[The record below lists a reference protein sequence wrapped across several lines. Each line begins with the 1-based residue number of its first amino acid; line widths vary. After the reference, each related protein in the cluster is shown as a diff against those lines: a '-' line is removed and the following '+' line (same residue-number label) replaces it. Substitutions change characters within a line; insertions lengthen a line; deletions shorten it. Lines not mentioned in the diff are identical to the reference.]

1 MTLVQLEYV
10 VAVDTHRHFG
20 TAAKHC
26 FVTQPTL
33 SMQLQKL
40 EEELGIRIFDRSR
53 LPVVPTEAGHQV
65 VAQARRILKEAY
77 ALTELANN
85 QSELVAGEIRL
96 GIIPTL
102 APYLLP
108 SLYRQMR
115 QSFPQVTLVVRE
127 TITEEILRELK
138 QNRLDCALLA
148 TPIRDASVFED
159 PLFYEELYIY
169 LSKKNPLYNKR
180 YVLPGEISADQL
192 WLLEE
197 GHCFRSQVLNLCELR
212 KGTMLPLRYET
223 GNIDTLKRLVD
234 ETDGITILP
243 ELAIREFSAKELN
256 RVKRFKSPF
265 PTRQIS
271 LVTHRQ
277 QIKTRMLEALKGEVL
292 RMLPQHMMYLG
303 KRMQVEI
310 DY

>member
-20 TAAKHC
+20 IAAKHC

-33 SMQLQKL
+33 SMQLQKF
-40 EEELGIRIFDRSR
+40 EEELGIKIFDRSR
-53 LPVVPTEAGHQV
+53 LPVVPTEAGLQV
-65 VAQARRILKEAY
+65 VAQARRILKEAQ
-77 ALTELANN
+77 AMTELANN
-85 QSELVAGEIRL
+85 QSEAVAGEIRL

-148 TPIRDASVFED
+148 TPIRDSAVFED

-180 YVLPGEISADQL
+180 YVMPGEINADQL

-243 ELAIREFSAKELN
+243 ELAIREFSRKELN
-256 RVKRFKSPF
+256 LVKRFKSPF

-277 QIKTRMLEALKGEVL
+277 QIKTRMLEALK
-292 RMLPQHMMYLG
+292 R
-303 KRMQVEI
+303 
-310 DY
+310 